1 MNRIVSGALALLL
14 IASPL
19 TVFAQGT
26 GEPAH
31 MSAEPVATG
40 PAVTVGD
47 LEISGAFTRA
57 TLPNA
62 PVGGGYLTITN
73 TGTAD
78 DRLVSVSSDVAGST
92 GIHEMKM
99 DGDVMK
105 MTELPDGL
113 VIPSSGTV
121 SLAPGGYH
129 IMFTDLKQA
138 FTEGES
144 IAVTLI
150 FEKAGTVDVQ
160 LPVGAINA
168 DEPSHD
174 MMGM

>member
-1 MNRIVSGALALLL
+1 V
-14 IASPL
+14 
-19 TVFAQGT
+19 T
-26 GEPAH
+26 
-31 MSAEPVATG
+31 
-40 PAVTVGD
+40 TVGD

-73 TGTAD
+73 KGDAD

-92 GIHEMKM
+92 AVHEMKLE
-99 DGDVMK
+99 GDVMK

-113 VIPSSGTV
+113 AIPAGASV
-121 SLAPGGYH
+121 SLAPGGHH
-129 IMFTDLKQA
+129 IMFMDLTQA

-144 IAVTLI
+144 IAVTLT
-150 FEKAGTVDVQ
+150 FEKAGSVEVQ